1 MLHLSY
7 TENTILDTFT
17 ADSPNPRRFVFE
29 TVPVITNNNGTYDDD
44 DGTNIKFVPIP
55 EDPAKAIEF
64 KLSKTKTTTN
74 NDNEKEDEKQHVKK
88 RKPLN
93 LTFNQLEEAA
103 EDDQDPNEL
112 DYEGN

>member
-1 MLHLSY
+1 ML
-7 TENTILDTFT
+7 TVCT
-17 ADSPNPRRFVFE
+17 AHFRSRRLPPN
-29 TVPVITNNNGTYDDD
+29 I
-44 DGTNIKFVPIP
+44 
-55 EDPAKAIEF
+55 
-64 KLSKTKTTTN
+64 KLSKTKTTSN

-103 EDDQDPNEL
+103 EDDQDPNDL